1 LDKVKFHISQLTA
14 PNNPKWIRFTRKDE
28 IFKRKNERTHS
39 SSNISRFWTA
49 SMEASAST
57 TAGESDFA
65 ITTVEL
71 VKGLDEDTSDRTN
84 LDEEDEEE
92 EDDCNAVASMQ

>member
-1 LDKVKFHISQLTA
+1 MDKMKHHISQLKA

-28 IFKRKNERTHS
+28 IFKRENERAHL

-57 TAGESDFA
+57 TAAESDFA
-65 ITTVEL
+65 IAAVEL
-71 VKGLDEDTSDRTN
+71 VKGLDEDTSERTN
-84 LDEEDEEE
+84 PDEEEEEE
-92 EDDCNAVASMQ
+92 EDDGIAVATIQ